1 MWAILSG
8 IEGNLTAYEAVL
20 ADIKQQTAMEA
31 LYVLGDVVGP
41 GSDND
46 ATIDRLRS
54 PKPGELE
61 PQVCTGWWEEQCFAL
76 HAVGTTSDPVELRD
90 RYGSDA
96 IVQLWN
102 SVSRDRVQ
110 WLRSLNFGFVELD
123 CLLIH
128 GSSVSASE
136 ELTPNT
142 PPWLM
147 LDRLQRMGV
156 NSLFCGR
163 SGLAFEYRLETSTM
177 NTTVTTLDGQRSPE
191 TIQSQPRQAIGVG
204 NVGRKPGEAS
214 YVLYSPGSDRN
225 AIQFK
230 TVLY

>member
-20 ADIKQQTAMEA
+20 ADIKQQPAVEA
-31 LYVLGDVVGP
+31 LYVLGDVVGLS
-41 GSDND
+41 GDSD
-46 ATIDRLRS
+46 ATIDRLRF

-76 HAVGTTSDPVELRD
+76 HAVGTSSDPVELRD
-90 RYGSDA
+90 RYGGDA
-96 IVQLWN
+96 ISQLWD
-102 SVSRDRVQ
+102 SVSLDSVQ
-110 WLRSLNFGFVELD
+110 WLRTLNFGFVELD

-163 SGLAFEYRLETSTM
+163 SGLAFEYHLGSSTVSG
-177 NTTVTTLDGQRSPE
+177 TITTLDGQKSPE
-191 TIQSQPRQAIGVG
+191 TSQSQPRQAIGVG
-204 NVGRKPGEAS
+204 NVGRKQGEAS
-214 YVLYSPGSDRN
+214 YVLYSPGSTLN

>member
-20 ADIKQQTAMEA
+20 ADVKQQTAVEM
-31 LYVLGDVVGP
+31 LYVLGDMVGLSP
-41 GSDND
+41 DND

-76 HAVGTTSDPVELRD
+76 HGVGTSGDPVELRD
-90 RYGSDA
+90 RYGSEA
-96 IVQLWN
+96 ISQLWN

-128 GSSVSASE
+128 GSSVSVSE
-136 ELTPNT
+136 ELSPKT
-142 PPWLM
+142 PPWQM

-163 SGLAFEYRLETSTM
+163 SGLAFEYQLGTSTM
-177 NTTVTTLDGQRSPE
+177 TATVTTLDGRQSPE

-204 NVGRKPGEAS
+204 NVGRKLGEAS
-214 YVLYSPGSDRN
+214 YVLYSPGGDRN

>member
-20 ADIKQQTAMEA
+20 ADLKRQTAVEA
-31 LYVLGDVVGP
+31 LYVLGDAIGL

-54 PKPGELE
+54 PKPGELT

-76 HAVGTTSDPVELRD
+76 HAVGTSSDPVELRD
-90 RYGSDA
+90 RYGGDA
-96 IVQLWN
+96 IAQLWD

-156 NSLFCGR
+156 NYLFCGR
-163 SGLAFEYRLETSTM
+163 SGLAFEYQLESGTLSA
-177 NTTVTTLDGQRSPE
+177 TVTTLDGQKSPE

-204 NVGRKPGEAS
+204 NVGRKRGDAS
-214 YVLYSPGSDRN
+214 YVLYSPGSTLN
-225 AIQFK
+225 AVQFK